1 MLSFGQFDGHEF
13 MSFSFFFDYFR
24 VLFFADFAEEF
35 LKIVV
40 GESFNFVF
48 LDFRL
53 VPFLK
58 AGEVDQCAWAWTFAG
73 AA

>member
-58 AGEVDQCAWAWTFAG
+58 AGEVDQCA
-73 AA
+73 